1 LSASEPET
9 PKPDSVVA
17 QEVTNALDNLKA
29 ENKKLTQELAQT
41 KWQYMELLEN
51 SAATIGNLQKELEE
65 ARSQLAAANQ
75 EISGR
80 DTKIQN
86 LESKLAEL
94 EQDPQPQHQL
104 HKKIKELEE
113 RNRLL
118 CIKSREEWQK
128 LEEEIKILKYR
139 GESQGRRL
147 AEKQNRLDELESA
160 AELLQQNPAPAIDLS
175 DKAGEVASYIK
186 TLLCDE
192 KLLNS
197 TLTKIKRN
205 KQVQLPKEVISKVE
219 QILSDNDKKPPTD
232 ARELLN
238 EG

>member
-1 LSASEPET
+1 
-9 PKPDSVVA
+9 
-17 QEVTNALDNLKA
+17 
-29 ENKKLTQELAQT
+29 
-41 KWQYMELLEN
+41 
-51 SAATIGNLQKELEE
+51 LEE
-65 ARSQLAAANQ
+65 ARSQLATVQAEKEALNR
-75 EISGR
+75 E
-80 DTKIQN
+80 
-86 LESKLAEL
+86 LEEARSELAEAR
-94 EQDPQPQHQL
+94 DPQHQL
-104 HKKIKELEE
+104 YTKIKELEE

-118 CIKSREEWQK
+118 CIKNREERQK

-160 AELLQQNPAPAIDLS
+160 AELLQQNPAPAINLS
-175 DKAGEVASYIK
+175 DKAGKVADYLK

-197 TLTKIKRN
+197 ILTKIKRN